1 MIKKIILGISILFS
15 TTILAQEGTASPY
28 SFYGIGDVKFK
39 GTIENRSM
47 GGLGVLA
54 DSVRV
59 NLQNPASYSFL
70 RYTSLSVGGG
80 NNRVDFKTN
89 EQTEKA
95 QRTSLDYLVIGLPM
109 GKVGVSFGLL
119 PFSNVGYKIA
129 KDPNELDPR
138 SQIYK
143 GEGGVNR
150 VFLGAAYNLGEGFSI
165 GADFQYNFGRVKKEA
180 IVFYPDVLLGSR
192 ARNEAAYSGFSTTFG
207 AIYQTKINNK
217 WDWQSSMSF
226 SPESKLMSDNSRNIA
241 VVFYNQQGSEIVQD
255 QQDIYVEDF
264 KFKMPAKV
272 TFGSSFG
279 SLKKWMLGA
288 ELTVQ
293 GKSDKAWDDSIGVG
307 TATATKLSLGGYFI
321 PKYNSFSG
329 YFKRVTYRAGYKYEN
344 TGLIINNKNI
354 VDHTGTIG
362 FGFPVGTSI
371 SSLNLGLEYGKRGTK
386 ANGLI
391 EENYFGISL
400 GLTFSD
406 RWFVKTKY
414 D

>member
-15 TTILAQEGTASPY
+15 TTIFAQEGTASPY

-39 GTIENRSM
+39 GTVENRSM
-47 GGLGVLA
+47 GGLGVMA

-70 RYTSLSVGGG
+70 RFTSLSVGGS
-80 NNRVDFKTN
+80 NNRVDFETN

-109 GKVGVSFGLL
+109 GKLGVSFGLM

-129 KDPNELDPR
+129 KDSNESDPR
-138 SQIYK
+138 SQIYR
-143 GEGGVNR
+143 GEGGLNR
-150 VFLGAAYNLGEGFSI
+150 VFLGAAYNVTKKFSI

-192 ARNEAAYSGFSTTFG
+192 AKNETRYSGFSTTLG
-207 AIYQTKINNK
+207 AIYQTKIADK
-217 WDWQSSMSF
+217 WDWQSSLTF

-241 VVFYNQQGSEIVQD
+241 VVFYNQQGTEIAQD
-255 QQDIYVEDF
+255 QQDVPVEDF
-264 KFKMPAKV
+264 KVRMPAK
-272 TFGSSFG
+272 FSIGSSFG
-279 SLKKWMLGA
+279 SKRKWMFGA
-288 ELTVQ
+288 ELTLQ
-293 GKSDKAWDDSIGVG
+293 GKNEVTWGEETGVT
-307 TATATKLSLGGYFI
+307 TASATKLSVGGYFI
-321 PKYNSFSG
+321 PKYNSYSG

-344 TGLIINNKNI
+344 TGLVVNNKSI
-354 VDHTGTIG
+354 VDHTGTLG
-362 FGFPVGTSI
+362 FGFPVGTTI

-386 ANGLI
+386 AKGLI